1 MANNY
6 HQLSLK
12 DTFSDCKDMFM
23 DDVPSFFQLLEQH
36 FDISLFIPQTFYNA
50 FYQHL
55 GRKREYP
62 LTGFLS
68 ALILQKIFPI
78 PTDSL
83 LILLLNLCKELRDFC
98 GFSKVPDA
106 PLFTR
111 FRLGFSDNKQKQRN
125 NQCRKRTAKE
135 RQHLAQR
142 RVLAMRPHGR
152 FSALCRS

>member
-1 MANNY
+1 MATNY

-23 DDVPSFFQLLEQH
+23 DDVPSFFQLLDLH
-36 FDISLFIPQTFYNA
+36 FDISLFIPQSFYNA
-50 FYQHL
+50 FYQQL
-55 GRKREYP
+55 GRKRDYP

-83 LILLLNLCKELRDFC
+83 LILLLKLCKELRDFC

-111 FRLGFSDNKQKQRN
+111 FKLSFADHIELMFQQMVDYR
-125 NQCRKRTAKE
+125 C
-135 RQHLAQR
+135 
-142 RVLAMRPHGR
+142 V
-152 FSALCRS
+152 

>member
-62 LTGFLS
+62 HGFPADTIIESLQGTSGFL
-68 ALILQKIFPI
+68 
-78 PTDSL
+78 
-83 LILLLNLCKELRDFC
+83 
-98 GFSKVPDA
+98 
-106 PLFTR
+106 R
-111 FRLGFSDNKQKQRN
+111 FFQS
-125 NQCRKRTAKE
+125 
-135 RQHLAQR
+135 
-142 RVLAMRPHGR
+142 P
-152 FSALCRS
+152 